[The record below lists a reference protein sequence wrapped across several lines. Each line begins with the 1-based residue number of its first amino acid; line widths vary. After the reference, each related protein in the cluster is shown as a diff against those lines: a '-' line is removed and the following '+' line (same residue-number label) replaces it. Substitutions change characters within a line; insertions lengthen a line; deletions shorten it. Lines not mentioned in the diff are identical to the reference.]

1 MMHEILVIV
10 NAINLVILSLLL
22 YVYVKNYRITRS
34 RFNLGLLMFSVLFF
48 IENALILHLGLFMW
62 PELIS
67 EIVVTHLVIV
77 NVIQTLGLLSLLY
90 VTWK

>member
-1 MMHEILVIV
+1 MIHEVLVGV

-34 RFNLGLLMFSVLFF
+34 KFNLGLLMFSSLFF
-48 IENALILHLGLFMW
+48 IENALILHLGLFQW

-67 EIVVTHLVIV
+67 GIVAMHLAII
-77 NVIQTLGLLSLLY
+77 NVIQTFGLLSLLY